1 MVKGKVGKFYQEICS
16 EWVQLHIITVIINL
30 KEPLLLLSIMI
41 NTIICIIMSTITS
54 TIKVA
59 EEEGQ
64 KFGRRVEVLEYSLQ
78 QLQVFI
84 MTIKMLNDV
93 FAQKEEESSS
103 ADLLISEL
111 LLPKT
116 STASLGSLA
125 P

>member
-1 MVKGKVGKFYQEICS
+1 MVEGKVGKFYQEICS
-16 EWVQLHIITVIINL
+16 EWVQLHIIIVIINL

>member
-1 MVKGKVGKFYQEICS
+1 MTVKGKVGKFYQEICS
-16 EWVQLHIITVIINL
+16 EWVQLHIIIVIINL
-30 KEPLLLLSIMI
+30 KEPLLLSIMI

>member
-1 MVKGKVGKFYQEICS
+1 MVEGKVGKFYQEICS
-16 EWVQLHIITVIINL
+16 EWVQLHIIIVIINL
-30 KEPLLLLSIMI
+30 KEPLLLSIMI